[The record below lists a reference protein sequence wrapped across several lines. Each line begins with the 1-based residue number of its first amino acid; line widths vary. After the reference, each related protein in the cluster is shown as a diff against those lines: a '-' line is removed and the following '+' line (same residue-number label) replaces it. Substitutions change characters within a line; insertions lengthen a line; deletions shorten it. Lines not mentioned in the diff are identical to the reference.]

1 MIAIEEI
8 EKLSTANLAPIT
20 VLAGDDLGQ
29 YTEIKQKL
37 FEQIGFDKSD
47 LAYSYF
53 DLSEDS
59 YQEAEMD
66 LESLPFLSDYK
77 VVIFDNLLD
86 ITTNKKSYLEDSSLK
101 RFEAYLENPV
111 DTTRLIICAPG
122 KLDGK
127 RRLVKLLKRDGKVIE
142 ASTPKEAEL
151 KTYFQKYAHK
161 LGLHF
166 DKGAFEDLLIKSNYD
181 YSAIQKNLA
190 FLTSYK
196 KTGLISSSDIAEAI
210 PKTLQDNIFDLTQL
224 VILGRVDDS
233 FELVRDL
240 RLQGEDDIKL
250 IAVMLGQFRT
260 FLQVKIL
267 SEQGKNESQIT
278 SELSYYLGR
287 KVNPY
292 QVRYALR
299 DVRTLSTAFL
309 AFALKCLIETDAAIK
324 SGLADKDYLFDKALL
339 QLITYK
345 A

>member
-47 LAYSYF
+47 LTYSYF

-122 KLDGK
+122 NLDGK
-127 RRLVKLLKRDGKVIE
+127 RRLVK
-142 ASTPKEAEL
+142 
-151 KTYFQKYAHK
+151 
-161 LGLHF
+161 
-166 DKGAFEDLLIKSNYD
+166 
-181 YSAIQKNLA
+181 
-190 FLTSYK
+190 
-196 KTGLISSSDIAEAI
+196 
-210 PKTLQDNIFDLTQL
+210 
-224 VILGRVDDS
+224 
-233 FELVRDL
+233 
-240 RLQGEDDIKL
+240 
-250 IAVMLGQFRT
+250 
-260 FLQVKIL
+260 
-267 SEQGKNESQIT
+267 
-278 SELSYYLGR
+278 
-287 KVNPY
+287 
-292 QVRYALR
+292 
-299 DVRTLSTAFL
+299 
-309 AFALKCLIETDAAIK
+309 
-324 SGLADKDYLFDKALL
+324 
-339 QLITYK
+339 
-345 A
+345 